1 MLSQSG
7 QFVARMDRFAEIR
20 SFVEAFCLLAQASRF
35 TSLRLTLIVEEL
47 FTNSVQHGY
56 GGSGDNPIWLSISYL
71 DGEMEITYE
80 DAAPPYDPFQ
90 GPSKPFATPGGNS
103 VRLGGWGLGLVK
115 GLGNSVSYTRADD
128 RNRICL
134 TLSFGDSGVA

>member
-7 QFVARMDRFAEIR
+7 QFVARMDRFTDIR
-20 SFVEAFCLLAQASRF
+20 SFVEAFCLLAQATRL
-35 TSLRLTLIVEEL
+35 TSLRMTLIVEEL

-56 GGSGDNPIWLSISYL
+56 GGDGDNPIWLGISYRN
-71 DGEMEITYE
+71 GEMEITYE

-90 GPSKPFATPGGNS
+90 GPPKPFVSSDGNS
-103 VRLGGWGLGLVK
+103 ARLGGWGLGLVK
-115 GLGNSVSYTRADD
+115 GLGNRVSYTRADD

-134 TLSFGDSGVA
+134 TLSFPDGDVA